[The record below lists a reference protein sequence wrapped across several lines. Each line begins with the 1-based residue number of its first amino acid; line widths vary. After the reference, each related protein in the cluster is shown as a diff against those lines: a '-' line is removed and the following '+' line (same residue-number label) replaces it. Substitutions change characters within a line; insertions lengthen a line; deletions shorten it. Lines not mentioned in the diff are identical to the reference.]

1 MILARANL
9 VAGEPGC
16 QAGPVP
22 ETPQLI
28 MYTRPGCPF
37 SAKLKA
43 KLALARIPYTP
54 VDIWQDPD
62 AAAIVRSVNDGNEL
76 VPTVRVGEVF
86 LSNPTLRQVRAALAG
101 R

>member
-1 MILARANL
+1 M
-9 VAGEPGC
+9 
-16 QAGPVP
+16 
-22 ETPQLI
+22 I

-43 KLALARIPYTP
+43 KLALARIPYTS
-54 VDIWQDPD
+54 VDIWQDQE

-76 VPTVRVGEVF
+76 VPTVRVGDVF
-86 LSNPTLRQVRAALAG
+86 LSNPTLRQVKAALGG